1 MKFASFGPAKQ
12 WMADICNA
20 LCVFRGSDKV
30 KKGTLALSSIQ
41 RRVTMLSL
49 NEPVLVEAYVP
60 TSPVIYLETLKLDVD
75 FLSKGTPP
83 HSFFLSSFSHPRL
96 QLPTEQVK

>member
-1 MKFASFGPAKQ
+1 
-12 WMADICNA
+12 MADICNVV
-20 LCVFRGSDKV
+20 CVFRGSDKV

-75 FLSKGTPP
+75 FLSKGTP
-83 HSFFLSSFSHPRL
+83 HSFPPLSRTRTFSFPRNR
-96 QLPTEQVK
+96 

>member
-1 MKFASFGPAKQ
+1 M
-12 WMADICNA
+12 
-20 LCVFRGSDKV
+20 

-60 TSPVIYLETLKLDVD
+60 TSSIIYLDTLKLDVD
-75 FLSKGTPP
+75 FLSKGI
-83 HSFFLSSFSHPRL
+83 FSAPRRTHTTVSPAC
-96 QLPTEQVK
+96 LPIWT

>member
-1 MKFASFGPAKQ
+1 M
-12 WMADICNA
+12 
-20 LCVFRGSDKV
+20 

-60 TSPVIYLETLKLDVD
+60 TSSIIYLDTLKLDVD
-75 FLSKGTPP
+75 FLSKGIYDTTPNQPPP
-83 HSFFLSSFSHPRL
+83 HGGVTNG
-96 QLPTEQVK
+96 LPIWT

>member
-1 MKFASFGPAKQ
+1 M
-12 WMADICNA
+12 
-20 LCVFRGSDKV
+20 

-60 TSPVIYLETLKLDVD
+60 SSSIIYLDTLKLDVD
-75 FLSKGTPP
+75 FLSKGIYIGTTPNP
-83 HSFFLSSFSHPRL
+83 HDSVTGTPA
-96 QLPTEQVK
+96 PIWT